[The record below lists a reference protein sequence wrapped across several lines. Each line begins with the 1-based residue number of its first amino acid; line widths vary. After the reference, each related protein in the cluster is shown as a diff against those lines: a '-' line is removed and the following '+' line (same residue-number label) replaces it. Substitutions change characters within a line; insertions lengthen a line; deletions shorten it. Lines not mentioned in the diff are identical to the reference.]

1 MTRIPT
7 PLTRAA
13 AVFGLALATALP
25 AAQAQFTLSAEVRPR
40 AELRDGFKTPSS
52 EGFEPA
58 FFVEQRSRLYADYA
72 APKYSFRFALQ
83 DIRLWGQ
90 TPQIFKEELG
100 VAFLSEA
107 WGEFDLGATPT
118 HRLRVGR
125 QILSYDNQ
133 RFLGG
138 LEWAQ
143 QGRRHDAAVYKY
155 QPAGKGLKLHVAAA
169 FNADDAVPEPR
180 YLQGEAANFYSTP
193 GNYKSLQFAWLNKT
207 FGGGAG
213 SVSVLALNATLQNAD
228 TTVSNKQTLG
238 LIPRYKLKNGIALAA
253 DLYYQTG
260 ELGGNDVGAYLLGAN
275 ATFPT
280 KVTPLTVGFELI
292 SGKDDADG
300 TSDITNFSPD
310 YGTNH
315 AFNGLMD
322 YFFVGP
328 ANGNVGVNDFYAKS
342 KFSLGEGAL
351 LAHVH
356 HFLTGSE
363 QLDAEGQA
371 LDKSMGTELDLVYT
385 RAIAGGV
392 RLHLGYS
399 HLRATE
405 TMLALRPGNRVGNNW
420 AWAMVTFKPV
430 LFKQEP
436 DVEEPELRDV
446 EAVQPRLNKPA
457 QETLNKPVVP
467 AGGKG

>member
-1 MTRIPT
+1 MKRR
-7 PLTRAA
+7 LTHQLAA
-13 AVFGLALATALP
+13 LALAGAAALP
-25 AAQAQFTLSAEVRPR
+25 AARAQFTLSAEVRPR

-72 APKYSFRFALQ
+72 APKYRIRFALQ

-107 WGEFDLGATPT
+107 WGEFDLGATSD
-118 HRLRVGR
+118 HRLKVGR

-155 QPAGKGLKLHVAAA
+155 EPAGKGLKLHVVGA
-169 FNADDAVPEPR
+169 FNVDDAVPEPR

-207 FGGGAG
+207 FAAGAG

-238 LIPRYKLKNGIALAA
+238 LIPRYKLGNGIGLAA

-280 KVTPLTVGFELI
+280 KVTPITVGFELI
-292 SGKDDADG
+292 SGKDDTDASTDV
-300 TSDITNFSPD
+300 TNFSPD

-328 ANGNVGVNDFYAKS
+328 ANGNVGVNDFYVKS
-342 KFSLGEGAL
+342 KFKLGERGGL
-351 LAHVH
+351 LSAHAH

-363 QLDAEGQA
+363 QLDAEGNE
-371 LDKSMGTELDLVYT
+371 LDRSMGTELDLVYT

-392 RLHLGYS
+392 RLHVGYS
-399 HLRATE
+399 HLRATD
-405 TMLALRPGNRVGNNW
+405 TMLELRPGNRAGNNW
-420 AWAMVTFKPV
+420 AWLMVTFKPV
-430 LFKQEP
+430 LFKHDP
-436 DVEEPELRDV
+436 ATDDGVE
-446 EAVQPRLNKPA
+446 
-457 QETLNKPVVP
+457 
-467 AGGKG
+467 